1 MRHYPP
7 TLREEDPEE
16 PGQPG
21 TEERKRAEPPVAELE
36 SRLLKGRKIMIFGQV
51 TDKLARDVVA
61 RILALA
67 MASDIRHSVRSGS
80 GWSQRQLRHD
90 GRCLFTKSRTPAAG
104 PPSLLLPKQTR
115 QPQWAHRRA

>member
-36 SRLLKGRKIMIFGQV
+36 SRLGKS
-51 TDKLARDVVA
+51 ARRA
-61 RILALA
+61 FSPALF
-67 MASDIRHSVRSGS
+67 RPLLQSGS
-80 GWSQRQLRHD
+80 A
-90 GRCLFTKSRTPAAG
+90 F
-104 PPSLLLPKQTR
+104 
-115 QPQWAHRRA
+115 